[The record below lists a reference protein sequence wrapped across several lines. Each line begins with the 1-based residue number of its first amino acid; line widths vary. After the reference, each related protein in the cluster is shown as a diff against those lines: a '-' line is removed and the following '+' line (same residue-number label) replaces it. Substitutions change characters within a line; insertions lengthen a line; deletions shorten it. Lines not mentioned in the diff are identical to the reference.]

1 MKKILTLCLA
11 AGMLL
16 SSCAN
21 KEKEEQLRQAQAM
34 AEASREELASAVSDR
49 DELLNLVNEISS
61 SMEQIKQL
69 ENILTVQG
77 GSEAPSAGQKAQ
89 IRADIAAIQETLAQ
103 RRHQLEDLEKKLR
116 NSNLSN
122 SNLQKTVS
130 SLRQQIDSQSAEI
143 NTLRAS
149 LDEAKTTIENLD
161 TKVDSL
167 NTTVTEVTA
176 QRDSTE
182 NRNVELANELNTC
195 YYAIGNKSEL
205 KENKIIETGFLRK
218 TKLMEGDFD
227 RAFFTKADKRTL
239 TAIDLNSNK
248 AEVLTN
254 QPEESYK
261 IVDANGHKVLQITN
275 PALFWSLSNYLVVK
289 ID

>member
-1 MKKILTLCLA
+1 MKKILTLCLV

-77 GSEAPSAGQKAQ
+77 GSETPGQKEQ
-89 IRADIAAIQETLAQ
+89 IRADIAAIQETLVQ

-122 SNLQKTVS
+122 SNLQKTVA
-130 SLRQQIDSQSAEI
+130 SLRQQLDSQSEEI
-143 NTLRAS
+143 TSLRAN
-149 LDEAKTTIENLD
+149 LDQAKTTIETLD